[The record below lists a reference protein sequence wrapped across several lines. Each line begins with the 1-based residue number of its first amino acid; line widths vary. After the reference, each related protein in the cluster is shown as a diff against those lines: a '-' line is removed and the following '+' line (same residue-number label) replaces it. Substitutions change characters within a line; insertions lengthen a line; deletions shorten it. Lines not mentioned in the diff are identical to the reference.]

1 MTNSHVAFPDLY
13 SSAQMVKTLS
23 VERSSATFVDYI
35 GNMDCPEQLRIIHS
49 VWNKRSLYLNAEF
62 THVAC
67 ISSIWNILKVFE
79 NFASQFIAIPE
90 CTENGHPK
98 IARRFKSRQ
107 KKHKSCYLSSSI
119 ALMPLHQSV
128 VKMTIFHQK
137 QYDTLISCNY
147 KTHKAK
153 TTKRIPQGKCNVS
166 VNSVYHI
173 WKQYCT
179 TIV

>member
-23 VERSSATFVDYI
+23 VERYRNSRMTQHNHYAPILKSLTDLTFVDYI

-49 VWNKRSLYLNAEF
+49 VWNKRSLYL
-62 THVAC
+62 
-67 ISSIWNILKVFE
+67 
-79 NFASQFIAIPE
+79 E